1 MSLTT
6 RLIDNIKAY
15 DIDLKVIR
23 EHIIESFLP
32 VAANSSSQIANK
44 NAAPTSALVSALT
57 LT

>member
-23 EHIIESFLP
+23 GHIIESFIP
-32 VAANSSSQIANK
+32 VTANSPSQIANK
-44 NAAPTSALVSALT
+44 NAAPTSALVSAPT